1 MLYEKH
7 SLQNSCELLDHNR
20 GLYSHYK
27 KKRKLLNVFCGVN
40 INDFQNNSISVA
52 LSFNQYLYNSFV
64 KDMTLSSVL
73 GLKI

>member
-1 MLYEKH
+1 MLFEKH

-52 LSFNQYLYNSFV
+52 LSF

-73 GLKI
+73 GFKI